1 MKKKD
6 FKTAKILHIGNIAN
20 NAFLNSKFLRE
31 EKIQSD
37 VICYDYYH
45 IMGCPEWEEC
55 EIQGLYG
62 NDFSPDWTRENLKG
76 YQRPS
81 WFLQGSLEE
90 IAFKNFTKKNKDQHK
105 KNKKTQITEK
115 SSIFNYLIY
124 SLSLVS
130 SKLYKIYLE
139 KFYRPN
145 KTFLVFFSLIGKI
158 LSIFFSLLIRYLV
171 WARIQLLDKDQR
183 KILDDEKKYI
193 ESLVIDFKDY
203 FPDRNDKLKISDI
216 KPFLYRTRVF
226 KKIFQNY
233 DIVQCYATDPIY
245 AMLAKKRPYIAFEH
259 GTLRDIPFEK
269 NAVGRLTALAYTKA
283 DLVFLTNSDSI
294 DAIKKLGIKN
304 YAVIPHPLDDY
315 WHKKYSY
322 LSKEKRKNYI
332 LFCPTRHDWKIKGI
346 DLYIQALPEIVK
358 IIPEIK
364 LIFLEWGMDVSE
376 SKKLIKKLKVEKY
389 VQWLQPLPRHKLAYW
404 LAKADIVLDQLI
416 LPAMGGIA
424 PEAMQASKPLLM
436 SYKHNVSKWMFAGQP
451 PLVLTYTKEDIIENI
466 TKLYKNPK
474 LAKKIGKDGQEWFKT
489 YYSKQVVKNILI
501 KNYQNLFNKYRNK

>member
-6 FKTAKILHIGNIAN
+6 FKNIKVLHIGNIAN

-62 NDFSPDWTRENLKG
+62 NDFSPDWSKEDLKE

-90 IAFKNFTKKNKDQHK
+90 IAFKNFGQKNRKDSEK
-105 KNKKTQITEK
+105 DGEPTSTEK
-115 SSIFNYLIY
+115 RSILNYLIY
-124 SLSLVS
+124 GLSLLS
-130 SKLYKIYLE
+130 SRFYKIYLE
-139 KFYRPN
+139 KFYQPN
-145 KTFLVFFSLIGKI
+145 KVLLIFFSLIGKI

-171 WARIQLLDKDQR
+171 WARIQLLDKEER
-183 KILDDEKKYI
+183 KIFDDERKYAKLLI
-193 ESLVIDFKDY
+193 KDFKYY
-203 FPDRNDKLKISDI
+203 FPDRNDQLKMSDI
-216 KPFLYRTRVF
+216 SFFLYRTRVF

-245 AMLAKKRPYIAFEH
+245 AMLAGKRPYIAFEH

-269 NAVGRLTALAYTKA
+269 SAVGRLTALAYRKA

-294 DAIKKLGIKN
+294 KAVKKLGIKN
-304 YAVIPHPLDDY
+304 YVVTPHPLDDY

-322 LSKEKRKNYI
+322 LTKEKKKNYI
-332 LFCPTRHDWKIKGI
+332 LFCPARHDWKIKGI
-346 DLYIQALPEIVK
+346 DLYIQALPEITK
-358 IIPEIK
+358 IIPEVK
-364 LIFLEWGMDVSE
+364 LIFLEWGMDVLE
-376 SKKLIKKLKVEKY
+376 SKELIKKLKVEGS

-424 PEAMQASKPLLM
+424 PEAMQAGKPLLM
-436 SYKHNVSKWMFAGQP
+436 SYKHDVSKWMFAEQP
-451 PLVLTYTKEDIIENI
+451 PLVLTYTKEDIIKNI
-466 TKLYKNPK
+466 IKLHKNPK
-474 LAKKIGKDGQEWFKT
+474 LAKKIGKEGQDWFKK

-501 KNYQNLFNKYRNK
+501 ENYRKLFNKYRYR